1 VDNLV
6 DPRPCPGQA
15 ECVDRKAAN
24 SARLGK
30 PEREPSRVH
39 FMAATALAKRA
50 QSANGRPSAKNSV
63 KAP

>member
-1 VDNLV
+1 VWV
-6 DPRPCPGQA
+6 A
-15 ECVDRKAAN
+15 KKVAN

-39 FMAATALAKRA
+39 FMAATALARRA
-50 QSANGRPSAKNSV
+50 QSATGRPSAKNSA